1 MLQFKPQ
8 FQFNYSY
15 RHGFGISEI
24 GDTKICWY
32 KGIKKN
38 GTNRSA
44 MKCCSTLPGGTQGR
58 T

>member
-32 KGIKKN
+32 KGIKK
-38 GTNRSA
+38 TEL
-44 MKCCSTLPGGTQGR
+44 TEVQ
-58 T
+58 